1 MLTDSVT
8 CFAMTQR
15 EFGLSA
21 GEPPTAKG
29 YTPTELPRFVESAGP
44 GTDQGTITCIFSV
57 MVDGDEHHGPMA
69 YAVRGCYPAINVLKS
84 RSCTMPRAAD
94 PAYLPA
100 IDWAKAVVSTYS
112 DMEELIRLGAHAP
125 ALTRTKPSLSIRLR
139 KTSSARSRMNR
150 SMMEGYRRLGQIL
163 QANETEN

>member
-21 GEPPTAKG
+21 GEPPTAKA
-29 YTPTELPRFVESAGP
+29 YTPTELPLVECAGP
-44 GTDQGTITCIFSV
+44 ATAQGTITCIFSV

-94 PAYLPA
+94 PAYLSA

-112 DMEELIRLGAHAP
+112 DMEELIRLGAQAP
-125 ALTRTKPSLSIRLR
+125 ALTRTKPSLSKRLW
-139 KTSSARSRMNR
+139 KTPSVRSRRNS